1 MKAFL
6 THPIFQIVQQTAAK
20 LNTEAYVIGGFVRD
34 LILKRQSKDI
44 DIVVSGD
51 GIELA
56 RIVAKSVPGKPQV
69 SVFKR
74 YGTAMFKFG
83 DAEIEFVGARK
94 ESYSPDSRNPSVEK
108 GSLEDDQN
116 RRDFT
121 INALAISLN
130 EATFGKMI
138 DPFGGV
144 KDIDSKI
151 IRTPLNPDLTFSDD
165 PLRMLRAIRFA
176 SQLKFKLHPETQ
188 SALRKNKE
196 RLKIISPER
205 IADELNKIML
215 SELPSVGFI
224 LLEESGILQIIMPE
238 LTAMKGVEVQKGKG
252 HKDNF
257 YHSLQV
263 LDNICPKTTDLWLRW
278 AALLHDVGKPSTKRM
293 TAEGWTFHSHEFV
306 GAKMVPQIFERLRF
320 PMNQKMK
327 FVQNLVRLHLRP
339 IALVH
344 DIVTD
349 SAIRRLLFE
358 AGDDTEDL
366 MTLCE
371 ADITSKNETKV
382 KQYLENFEKVRL
394 KLKEVEARDRIRNW
408 HPPVTGDEIMEMF
421 AIPPSKTVG
430 ILKDRLKEA
439 ILEGDIQNQREDAL
453 RFVTEQ
459 AKLLGFEYVA
469 N

>member
-215 SELPSVGFI
+215 SEQPSVGFK

-408 HPPVTGDEIMEMF
+408 QPPVTGDEIMEMF

>member
-1 MKAFL
+1 VKAFL

-215 SELPSVGFI
+215 SELPSVGFK

-408 HPPVTGDEIMEMF
+408 QPPVTGDEIMEMF